1 MRNFGNAI
9 LAVVALFIGCTGNE
23 KCVREADY
31 GLIPDYK
38 YVKNVP
44 LTTARIVREIANTE
58 NYNAGEIEI
67 IDSIGIVRNI
77 SDGSVYVFS
86 VININTGKDLG
97 SYCTNGRG
105 PKDMTFGAVPLS
117 DAHYVDGELVSEIYD
132 MNRNKIYAWNISRS
146 IESGYTEFD
155 SVAELPKFSNDHF
168 QLSILDSKHYL
179 CYRDCNT
186 YSYDRATWTIEAPKI
201 QLRSRDDLSLVKE
214 YDIFVDT
221 LKIAQWG
228 AALDDAELS
237 YGISSPVVAPSH
249 NKAVFRIRGPK
260 SQINILDL
268 KSGEIEA
275 IRFKSDDGEPESYGY
290 MYIECG
296 EKYIYALFQTAPK
309 VKMGDTS
316 EEMSE
321 FVKQNKAQVHVFDY
335 KGNLVGRYELDG
347 LYNTIS
353 VCDGRLYA
361 HVHYSGR
368 LTEYDLGLK

>member
-77 SDGSVYVFS
+77 SDGREYVFS

-155 SVAELPKFSNDHF
+155 SVAELPKFSNDYF

-186 YSYDRATWTIEAPKI
+186 YSYDRSTWTIEAPKI

-228 AALDDAELS
+228 AALDNAELS
-237 YGISSPVVAPSH
+237 YGISSPVVAPLR

-268 KSGEIEA
+268 KSGE
-275 IRFKSDDGEPESYGY
+275 F
-290 MYIECG
+290 
-296 EKYIYALFQTAPK
+296 
-309 VKMGDTS
+309 
-316 EEMSE
+316 
-321 FVKQNKAQVHVFDY
+321 
-335 KGNLVGRYELDG
+335 
-347 LYNTIS
+347 
-353 VCDGRLYA
+353 
-361 HVHYSGR
+361 
-368 LTEYDLGLK
+368 